1 MIDLSTEGVIKK
13 TMRIFCLLFVASCV
27 QSVAADELPQ
37 NISNVLQHR
46 NLPEESL
53 SIYVESLDTGEPI
66 LAWNETEPRNPA
78 SVMKILTTLVALD
91 VLGPTYRWETKL
103 YILGDVD
110 QGELQGDLLMQGNG
124 DPFLVTNR
132 FWQMLRLVRQSGIQK
147 INGDL
152 LLDDSYFN
160 VPFYD
165 AAAFDREP
173 LRAYNVGPNAL
184 LSNLKVV
191 RYVFEPD
198 PVSGKVIIRMDPA
211 LAELQVQNRLRVRPG
226 SCRGYQRG
234 IAISMNDE
242 LNKVTFS
249 GDFPEGC
256 DVYSMDRTVL
266 SHNQYTYSLFK
277 SIWAESG
284 GELTGGWR
292 NVVTPLELEPDI
304 VFRSMPLSDIISKI
318 NKHSNNVMARQ
329 LLLTLGAEVNGAP
342 GTSESGRDVIID
354 WLGRHGLATT
364 QMKLENG
371 AGLSRDVRLTSKLLV
386 DLLRFGFESR
396 FMPEYVSSLSL
407 SGLDGTL
414 SRRFR
419 HGSLTGKA
427 HMKTGSLDH
436 VTAIAGYFQAASG
449 RRYLVAAMQNYTD
462 VHRGPGEEVQAAL
475 LSWLDEQ

>member
-1 MIDLSTEGVIKK
+1 MTGSSTQGASEN
-13 TMRIFCLLFVASCV
+13 RIRIACLLLVLNFNL
-27 QSVAADELPQ
+27 SVAADVLPQ
-37 NISNVLQHR
+37 NIANVMQHR
-46 NLPEESL
+46 NLPAETL
-53 SIYVESLDTGEPI
+53 SIYVESLDTGEPV
-66 LAWNETEPRNPA
+66 LAWNEAEPRNPA

-91 VLGPTYRWETKL
+91 ILGPTYRWETNL
-103 YILGDVD
+103 YVLGDVE
-110 QGELQGDLLMQGNG
+110 QGELKGDLLMQGSG
-124 DPFLVTNR
+124 DPFLVTDR
-132 FWQMLRLVRQSGIQK
+132 FWQMLRLLKQIGIQK
-147 INGDL
+147 IDGEL
-152 LLDDSYFN
+152 LLDDSYFS
-160 VPFYD
+160 VPFHD

-198 PVSGKVIIRMDPA
+198 PVSGKVSIRLDPA
-211 LAELQVQNRLRVRPG
+211 LSYLRVQNRLKIRPG

-249 GDFPEGC
+249 GDFPDGC
-256 DVYSMDRTVL
+256 NIYSMDRTAL

-277 SIWAESG
+277 SVWSESG

-292 NVVTPLELEPDI
+292 NVVTPLDLEPDI
-304 VFRSMPLSDIISKI
+304 VFRSMPLSSIISKI

-342 GTSESGRDVIID
+342 GTAESGREVVLD

-364 QMKLENG
+364 EMKLENG
-371 AGLSRDVRLTSKLLV
+371 AGLSRDVRLTSKMLV
-386 DLLRFGFESR
+386 DLLRLGFESPY
-396 FMPEYVSSLSL
+396 MPEYVSSLSL

-419 HGSLTGKA
+419 NGALTGKA

-449 RRYLVAAMQNYTD
+449 KRYLVAAMQNHPD
-462 VHRGPGEEVQAAL
+462 IHRGPGEEVQAAL
-475 LSWLDEQ
+475 LSWLDAQ

>member
-1 MIDLSTEGVIKK
+1 
-13 TMRIFCLLFVASCV
+13 MRFSLFLIIVFSWQAY
-27 QSVAADELPQ
+27 AEDGLPET
-37 NISNVLQHR
+37 ISNVLQHR
-46 NLPEESL
+46 NLPEDSL
-53 SIYVESLDTGEPI
+53 SIYVESLDTGEPV
-66 LAWNETEPRNPA
+66 LAWNEAKPRNPA

-91 VLGPTYRWETKL
+91 VLGPTYRWETNL
-103 YILGDVD
+103 YLLGDVD
-110 QGELQGDLLMQGNG
+110 QGELKGDLLIQGSG
-124 DPFLVTNR
+124 DPFLVTDR
-132 FWQMLRLVRQSGIQK
+132 FWQMLRKVRQAGIQR
-147 INGDL
+147 IDGDL
-152 LLDDSYFN
+152 LLDDSYFS
-160 VPFYD
+160 VPYYD
-165 AAAFDREP
+165 AGAFDREP

-198 PVSGKVIIRMDPA
+198 PVTGGVTIRVDPA
-211 LAELQVQNRLRVRPG
+211 LGDLQVQNRLRVRPG

-249 GDFPEGC
+249 GDFPDGC
-256 DVYSMDRTVL
+256 DIYSMDRTAL

-277 SIWAESG
+277 SVWNESG
-284 GELTGGWR
+284 GELTGEWR

-304 VFRSMPLSDIISKI
+304 TFRSMPLSDVISKI

-342 GTSESGRDVIID
+342 GTSESGREVVID
-354 WLGRHGLATT
+354 WLSQHGLGTSE
-364 QMKLENG
+364 MKLENG
-371 AGLSRDVRLTSKLLV
+371 AGLSRDVRLTTKMLV
-386 DLLRFGFESR
+386 DLLRLGFESP

-419 HGSLTGKA
+419 DGSLTGKA

-462 VHRGPGEEVQAAL
+462 IHRGPGEEVQAAL
-475 LSWLDEQ
+475 LSWLDGQ

>member
-1 MIDLSTEGVIKK
+1 
-13 TMRIFCLLFVASCV
+13 MRFSCLLFIACSIP
-27 QSVAADELPQ
+27 SVAADVLPQ
-37 NISNVLQHR
+37 NIANVLQHR
-46 NLPEESL
+46 NLPPETL

-91 VLGPTYRWETKL
+91 ILGPTYRWETNL
-103 YILGDVD
+103 YVLGDVD
-110 QGELQGDLLMQGNG
+110 QGELKGDLLMQGSG
-124 DPFLVTNR
+124 DPFLVTDR
-132 FWQMLRLVRQSGIQK
+132 FWQMLRLLRQAGIRK
-147 INGDL
+147 IDGEL
-152 LLDDSYFN
+152 LLDDSYFS

-198 PVSGKVIIRMDPA
+198 PASGKVIIRLDPE
-211 LAELQVQNRLRVRPG
+211 LSDLQVQNSLRVRPG

-249 GDFPEGC
+249 GDFPDGC
-256 DVYSMDRTVL
+256 DIYSMDRTAL

-277 SIWAESG
+277 SVWSESG

-292 NVVTPLELEPDI
+292 NVVTPQELEPDI
-304 VFRSMPLSDIISKI
+304 VFHSMPLSDIISKI

-329 LLLTLGAEVNGAP
+329 LLLTLGAEVKGAP
-342 GTSESGRDVIID
+342 GTSESGREVVID
-354 WLGRHGLATT
+354 WLGRHGLATAE
-364 QMKLENG
+364 MNFENG
-371 AGLSRDVRLTSKLLV
+371 AGLSRDVRLTSRMLV
-386 DLLRFGFESR
+386 DLLRLGFESP
-396 FMPEYVSSLSL
+396 FMPEYVSSFSL

-419 HGSLTGKA
+419 NGSLTGKA

-449 RRYLVAAMQNYTD
+449 KRFLVAAMQNHPD
-462 VHRGPGEEVQAAL
+462 IHRGPGEEVQAAL
-475 LSWLDEQ
+475 LSWLDGQ